1 MSELSNFMGR
11 CIDKESIEEYVMHE
25 VMAENEEGVVF
36 VLNVVAQDPL
46 NAIEI
51 AKYVK
56 QDEGWRVK
64 Q

>member
-11 CIDKESIEEYVMHE
+11 CVDKESIEEYVMHE
-25 VMAENEEGVVF
+25 VTAENEDGVKY

-56 QDEGWRVK
+56 QEEGWRVE

>member
-56 QDEGWRVK
+56 QEEGWRVK

>member
-25 VMAENEEGVVF
+25 VTAESDGVRYI
-36 VLNVVAQDPL
+36 LNVVAQDPMH
-46 NAIEI
+46 AIEV
-51 AKYVK
+51 ARFVK
-56 QDEGWRVK
+56 QDEGWRVE

>member
-1 MSELSNFMGR
+1 MSELSNFTGR

-25 VMAENEEGVVF
+25 VYAESDGVKY

-46 NAIEI
+46 KAIEI

-56 QDEGWRVK
+56 QDEGWRVE

>member
-25 VMAENEEGVVF
+25 VYAESEEGVVF

-56 QDEGWRVK
+56 QEEGWRVK
-64 Q
+64 E

>member
-1 MSELSNFMGR
+1 MSELKNFMGR

-25 VMAENEEGVVF
+25 VYAEGEDGVKY

-56 QDEGWRVK
+56 QEEGWRVE

>member
-1 MSELSNFMGR
+1 MSELKNFMGR

-25 VMAENEEGVVF
+25 VYAECEDGVKY

-56 QDEGWRVK
+56 QEEGWRVE